1 MWTARRGISAFLVGR
16 TPWSARVPLDPLFPR
31 TDKLLPPQTSRPGGR
46 LRTGGSAPPID
57 SPRRGSALLAVLWL
71 SAALAAIAFSLS
83 TTVRGEIERTA
94 TSIDGLRSY
103 YIAAGAVDR
112 AAIELLWSVK
122 YPDKR
127 PLPPG
132 VTQVDYDFPDGVA
145 HVEIIPETAKLNI
158 NLAPPEDLFR
168 LAVALGLEP
177 QRAREVAMAIDDWRR
192 PLEED
197 SLDPYYLSLTPS
209 FRPPHTSFQE
219 IEELLAVK
227 GVTPDIFYGTW
238 LPGPQSEGGRRLIPR
253 PGLMDCLSIF
263 GTVGPVDANTAQPA
277 VLAAVGLSPFAVN
290 ALVERRRRAPLTTE
304 QLSELLASVD
314 ASGARLRVEG
324 NSIVTFRATARLK
337 VAGGKLSDLRRTVGA
352 MVKYMPPHYDST
364 IHILRW
370 YDTAWSD

>member
-1 MWTARRGISAFLVGR
+1 MWTANPPVVGHA
-16 TPWSARVPLDPLFPR
+16 SAR
-31 TDKLLPPQTSRPGGR
+31 PPVVGHASACPPSTKSVF
-46 LRTGGSAPPID
+46 LRVSA
-57 SPRRGSALLAVLWL
+57 SPRQRSLSKSNRGSALLAVLWL

-112 AAIELLWSVK
+112 ASIELLWSVK

-304 QLSELLASVD
+304 QLSEFLASVD

-370 YDTAWSD
+370 YDTAWSN